1 MITKQ
6 AIENFFAVKK
16 TALAGFSRDEKKF
29 GRYLYKE
36 LTEKGFDI
44 YPMNPNADSIDG
56 VKCYKSCSFL
66 PNDVERI
73 IICTSKDNAL
83 KAVKDAIE
91 HDIKHIWM
99 QQGSDSPAAVK
110 YAEENGAEIIYGECA
125 MMYSEPVSGLH
136 KFHQVIWKLIGKG
149 PK

>member
-1 MITKQ
+1 MVKKQ

-16 TALAGFSRDEKKF
+16 AALAGFSRDEKKF

-36 LTEKGFDI
+36 LTEKGFEI

-73 IICTSKDNAL
+73 IICTSKDSAI
-83 KAVKDAIE
+83 KAVKDAIA
-91 HDIKHIWM
+91 HDVKYIWM
-99 QQGSDSPAAVK
+99 QQGSESPAAVNF
-110 YAEENGAEIIYGECA
+110 AEENGAEVISGECA
-125 MMYSEPVSGLH
+125 MMYSEPVSGIH
-136 KFHQVIWKLIGKG
+136 KFHQFVWKLIGKG